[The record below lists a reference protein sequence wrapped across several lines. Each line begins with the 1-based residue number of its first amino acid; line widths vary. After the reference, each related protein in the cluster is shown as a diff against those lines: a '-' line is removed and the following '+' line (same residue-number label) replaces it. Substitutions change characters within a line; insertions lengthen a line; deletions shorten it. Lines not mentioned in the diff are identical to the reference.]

1 MTRNRHCVDGAG
13 CGPLAFAYRDFGS
26 EDGVTAAVLERYG
39 QTVLVA
45 VEALLSGP
53 ESYGAKLDALLGSGG

>member
-1 MTRNRHCVDGAG
+1 
-13 CGPLAFAYRDFGS
+13 
-26 EDGVTAAVLERYG
+26 VTAAVLERYG